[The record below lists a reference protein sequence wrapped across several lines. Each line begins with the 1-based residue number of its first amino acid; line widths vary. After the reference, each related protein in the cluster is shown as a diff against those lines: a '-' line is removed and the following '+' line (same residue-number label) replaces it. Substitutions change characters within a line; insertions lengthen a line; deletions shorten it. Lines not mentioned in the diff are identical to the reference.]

1 VSDQRQLFDPA
12 LGENRK
18 ARVVMRNDMQAG
30 HYVEGPAAISED
42 ETTVILPQSRC
53 ATMQPDGCID
63 VQLNTQTTSN
73 RKG

>member
-1 VSDQRQLFDPA
+1 
-12 LGENRK
+12 
-18 ARVVMRNDMQAG
+18 MQAG